1 MTIVISAL
9 PFNIE
14 QVQIFKQIFK
24 MNTTKKFE
32 YNIEF
37 FDREKEKQEILHV
50 LMTEPQLINFIYGP
64 INSGKTTLITNLIK
78 NLPDNYI
85 VFYINLRGKSVV
97 KYGDFIRVLF
107 TIEEKGLLKKIKN
120 IFTWILKHVTSAG
133 EKTLYKYAGIPVDKG
148 LLETFFKE
156 KSNEDVFNYLEEYF
170 KNISK
175 HKTPV
180 LIIDELQVISDLE
193 INGKAIYKLFNFLI
207 RLTKELHICH
217 VFTLSSDSL
226 FIEKVYN
233 EAILKNRCRYLLVD
247 DFDEKTA
254 RKFLEKY
261 GFAEEEIKLANEY
274 VGGKPALLTTMI
286 DEKKIGRGIKDYV
299 EKGLADSKEE
309 IAQLL
314 YYIKTIGV
322 TIKYQGKDIDVNYE
336 DTIEILKNFSG
347 KEFYKYSVITP
358 EHCYLVSKN
367 ILFVDTREK
376 IIKPQTKFDL
386 LAIRKILKEI
396 DEI

>member
-1 MTIVISAL
+1 MPKA
-9 PFNIE
+9 
-14 QVQIFKQIFK
+14 QK
-24 MNTTKKFE
+24 MF
-32 YNIEF
+32 
-37 FDREKEKQEILHV
+37 L
-50 LMTEPQLINFIYGP
+50 NF
-64 INSGKTTLITNLIK
+64 
-78 NLPDNYI
+78 
-85 VFYINLRGKSVV
+85 
-97 KYGDFIRVLF
+97 
-107 TIEEKGLLKKIKN
+107 
-120 IFTWILKHVTSAG
+120 
-133 EKTLYKYAGIPVDKG
+133 
-148 LLETFFKE
+148 
-156 KSNEDVFNYLEEYF
+156 LEEYF
-170 KNISK
+170 LKISETK
-175 HKTPV
+175 IPI
-180 LIIDELQVISDLE
+180 LIIDELQVIGDLE
-193 INGKAIYKLFNFLI
+193 INGKAIYKLFNFFI

-217 VFTLSSDSL
+217 VFALSSDSL
-226 FIEKVYN
+226 FIEKVYS
-233 EAILKNRCRYLLVD
+233 EAMLQGRARYLLVD

-261 GFAEEEIKLANEY
+261 GFVEEEIKLANEY

-347 KEFYKYSVITP
+347 KEFYKYFIITP

-386 LAIRKILKEI
+386 LAIRKF
-396 DEI
+396 